1 MDSKK
6 PNRNLNR
13 FERRQK
19 ASLLRKDT
27 RMKRLN
33 RNLPSMPLP
42 DNALELTNQL
52 MPLLVGSMATR
63 GPLVRHELEQHVNG
77 EPTAGHIVDLLMNVA
92 AQMDESIY
100 ALRPIDFL
108 DHAAVILM
116 LARDLAYKEG
126 KIKQRPEGAPS

>member
-1 MDSKK
+1 
-6 PNRNLNR
+6 
-13 FERRQK
+13 
-19 ASLLRKDT
+19 
-27 RMKRLN
+27 MKRLKS
-33 RNLPSMPLP
+33 RTLPNMLAP

-63 GPLVRHELEQHVNG
+63 GPTVMRELREHINA
-77 EPTAGHIVDLLMNVA
+77 EPTAGHIVDLLMKAA

-100 ALRPIDFL
+100 ALKPIAFL

-126 KIKQRPEGAPS
+126 KIKERPELAPS